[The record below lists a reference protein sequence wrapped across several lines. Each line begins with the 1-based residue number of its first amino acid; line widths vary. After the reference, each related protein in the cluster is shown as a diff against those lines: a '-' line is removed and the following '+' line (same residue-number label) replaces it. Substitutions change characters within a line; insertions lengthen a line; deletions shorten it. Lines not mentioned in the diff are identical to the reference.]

1 MHKCWT
7 LNSTIPFL
15 LALFGHHPNLDDS
28 HLKMHHSCAKLAH
41 GATVENNKT
50 QRVLFWTTCTRAVLN
65 LPRWTQTFHIHICAG
80 RCLFATQII
89 SAMPYDP
96 YDLAMGLWGTTS
108 LTFLNRLLSLLVF
121 WNYLMSLSCRHLS
134 SSEACGAGE
143 LQSQPLRKSWG
154 LG

>member
-28 HLKMHHSCAKLAH
+28 HLKMYHSCAKLAH
-41 GATVENNKT
+41 GSTVENNKT
-50 QRVLFWTTCTRAVLN
+50 QRVLFWTTCTRAVLD

-80 RCLFATQII
+80 CCLFATQII

-108 LTFLNRLLSLLVF
+108 LTVYWFFETIWCHWAVGIFHPRRLVELG
-121 WNYLMSLSCRHLS
+121 SCNPSHWERA
-134 SSEACGAGE
+134 ED
-143 LQSQPLRKSWG
+143 
-154 LG
+154 